1 MTVTV
6 IIPSYNH
13 SAFIE
18 SAIMSVLNQ
27 TYSDIQLIVLDD
39 GSKDSSP
46 SLLSALQKKFN
57 FELVLKENEGV
68 CKTLN
73 RGIAMAKGQL
83 ITFLASDDIMPS
95 NRVTE
100 QVAAMNEHKDADV
113 IAGAVRIINADNK
126 EVSTRIPNPLGYL
139 EFEQMLKR
147 NQVMAPTAVFRKA
160 TFEKFGLYNPEFVI
174 EDYYM
179 WLKILSQQGK
189 ILNTNHIWAYYRVTD
204 VNQEQRFRWYYK
216 GYTQVLSQYLPD
228 QKVES
233 SLNHYNL
240 VFVAKMIFLKGMQFI
255 KEEGQEF
262 AKISL
267 GNKGLLYVVA
277 VLPQEIRHKI
287 LRFLLVNY

>member
-13 SAFIE
+13 SAFVE

-139 EFEQMLKR
+139 KFEQMLKR

-204 VNQEQRFRWYYK
+204 VNQEKRFRWYYK

-240 VFVAKMIFLKGMQFI
+240 VFVAKMVFLKGFSFI
-255 KEEGQEF
+255 HEEQGAF
-262 AKISL
+262 SKIGYGSKSIL
-267 GNKGLLYVVA
+267 YMVAGLPA
-277 VLPQEIRHKI
+277 TIRHRI
-287 LRFLLVNY
+287 LRFLLAHY